1 MALRK
6 EGVRGVCQTLFVVV
20 VRLTGRVSLKNRL
33 AMSPD
38 IYACGGC
45 VTRLKPALLQGFP
58 RGTAAGVYT
67 IPLIL
72 CVFNLTAYQT
82 ATMGEMETSLGC
94 SC

>member
-1 MALRK
+1 MPDTICCGCAI
-6 EGVRGVCQTLFVVV
+6 EGTGIPQKQTGNVA
-20 VRLTGRVSLKNRL
+20 RYIRMWGMWHTSQ
-33 AMSPD
+33 
-38 IYACGGC
+38 
-45 VTRLKPALLQGFP
+45 TRTTSRFP

-94 SC
+94 C